1 MATDAPGTQAT
12 GKASIEILQKDG
24 LFGSPMVLKINP
36 NTLTLEKSP
45 KYAEIAIPGLDA
57 PIQQFIRGQAETLT
71 VDLFFDSSD
80 SGMDSNAT
88 SVTEQ
93 TDQFYSLVKVASA
106 THAPPVCQFT
116 WNGHFSGDTLK
127 KADGSQLRFTFV
139 GVVSKI
145 KQVFSLFNP
154 KGVPL
159 RATLSLT
166 ITEYRPL
173 DKQLQELGLMSVDH
187 TRSHVV
193 ADGETLSSI
202 AWDYLDDPTRWR
214 HLADKNAIDDPRR
227 IAVGSSL
234 VVPAILPA
242 GVS

>member
-1 MATDAPGTQAT
+1 MATDAPTAPAS
-12 GKASIEILQKDG
+12 GKARIEIQQKNG
-24 LFGSPMVLKINP
+24 TFGSPMVLRYNP
-36 NTLTLEKSP
+36 NTLTLEKLP
-45 KYAEIAIPGLDA
+45 RYAEIAIPGLDA
-57 PIQQFIRGQAETLT
+57 PIQQFVRGQAETLS

-80 SGMDSNAT
+80 SGMDANAT
-88 SVTEQ
+88 SVTTQ

-116 WNGHFSGDTLK
+116 WNAHFSGDTLQ
-127 KADGSQLRFTFV
+127 AGIHNHLRTTFV
-139 GVVSKI
+139 GVVTKI
-145 KQVFSLFNP
+145 KQVFSLFSP
-154 KGVPL
+154 VGVPL

-173 DKQLQELGLMSVDH
+173 ETQLQELNPQSVDH
-187 TRSHVV
+187 TRSHVL
-193 ADGETLSSI
+193 ADGETLSSV

-214 HLADKNAIDDPRR
+214 HLADSNDIDDPRR
-227 IAVGSSL
+227 VAVGSSL